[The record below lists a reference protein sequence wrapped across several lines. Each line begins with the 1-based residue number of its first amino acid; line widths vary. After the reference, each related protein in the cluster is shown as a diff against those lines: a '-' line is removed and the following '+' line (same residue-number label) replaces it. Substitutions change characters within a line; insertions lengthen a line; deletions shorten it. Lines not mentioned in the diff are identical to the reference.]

1 MGRTYLDIVSPHCML
16 VVGKRGTGKSYTLG
30 VIAEEFAKLKEEY
43 SERVS
48 LVLIDTMSVFHSLK
62 KKNTNEREIEEME
75 RFEIEPES
83 WDDVVRIL
91 VPQIAID
98 EANKE
103 GREVH
108 RDEVLRLPL
117 SNVEVHEWLDLFDL
131 EVTEPVGTLLS
142 QIITDLKEYQGDFSF
157 QDLYRKIEQ
166 AEVEKDKKDTLK
178 NLFNMIEKL
187 KLFSKE
193 GMDVDI
199 AEAGKITVLDI
210 SYLGRL
216 GKYALRNLIV
226 SIFAREQMSKR
237 TLYTTIEMQ
246 SQADLVDSES
256 AKNIT
261 EEHPIIY
268 MLIDEAHLFLPAD
281 GEAISSKPLID
292 WIKLGRHPGLSL
304 ILATQEP
311 SALHTSAI
319 RQSDLII
326 AHNMTSK
333 DDLDA
338 LKVAKQSYMRKGLD
352 EMVGKMQF
360 KRGLAMILD
369 DKTRNLRLSRVR
381 PRHTLHTGVDASALP
396 EEERYR

>member
-1 MGRTYLDIVSPHCML
+1 MGKTYLDIVSPHCML

-43 SERVS
+43 SDRVS
-48 LVLIDTMSVFHSLK
+48 LILIDTMSVFHSLK
-62 KKNTNEREIEEME
+62 KENTNEQEIEAMD
-75 RFEIEPES
+75 RFGVEPKS

-91 VPQIAID
+91 VPQAAID
-98 EANKE
+98 EAESGGKDI
-103 GREVH
+103 H
-108 RDEVLRLPL
+108 RDEVLELPL
-117 SNVEVHEWLDLFDL
+117 SKVEVHEWLDLFDL

-142 QIITDLKEYQGDFSF
+142 QVISDLKDRDTNFSF
-157 QDLYRKIEQ
+157 QDLYRKIDE
-166 AEVEKDKKDTLK
+166 ADVEKDRKETLK
-178 NLFNMIEKL
+178 NLFSMIEDL
-187 KLFSKE
+187 KIFSKD
-193 GMDVDI
+193 GMDVKM
-199 AEAGKITVLDI
+199 AEGGKITVLDI

-216 GKYALRNLIV
+216 GKYELRNLIV

-237 TLYTTIEMQ
+237 TLYTTVEMQ
-246 SQADLVDSES
+246 SQADLIESDS
-256 AKNIT
+256 AKNVT
-261 EEHPIIY
+261 EEYPIIY
-268 MLIDEAHLFLPAD
+268 MLIDEAHLFLPSD
-281 GEAISSKPLID
+281 GDSISSKALID

-319 RQSDLII
+319 RQSDMII

-338 LKVAKQSYMRKGLD
+338 LKLAKQSYMKKGLD
-352 EMVGKMQF
+352 EMVGKMEF

-369 DKTRNLRLSRVR
+369 DKTRKLKMSRVR

-396 EEERYR
+396 EEERY